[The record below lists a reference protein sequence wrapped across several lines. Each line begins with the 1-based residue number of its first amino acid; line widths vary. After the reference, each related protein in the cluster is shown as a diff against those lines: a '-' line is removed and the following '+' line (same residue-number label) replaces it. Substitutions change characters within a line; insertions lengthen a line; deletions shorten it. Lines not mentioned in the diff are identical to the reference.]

1 MASKKLIFYNHFHNG
16 DIHSARNFVK
26 DIMSKIEYSET
37 IYYHENSFTILKDID
52 LKHIRDK
59 YPTSELFIE
68 NDNEIIINTWFH
80 TQHGHRLHQCTLE
93 ALYYNFNIIYNKLNI
108 KLEPIEYYIPTIDYN
123 KFKIENIDNF
133 FKDRK
138 YKKYV
143 YMANGPIRS
152 FQSMEENMDRVIG
165 EISKNKDNLIII
177 ANDSS
182 FKDTNVIESKDIIGS
197 EGIDDL
203 NENSYLTTKC
213 DVIIG
218 RESGPYFFSYVKE
231 NTSSDLYQKIIVSTN
246 IRPFLGERYYNP
258 NKKVV
263 HISGFLNKIDE
274 IKKMID

>member
-1 MASKKLIFYNHFHNG
+1 MESKKLIFYNHFHNG

-37 IYYHENSFTILKDID
+37 IYYHENSSTILKDIY
-52 LKHIRDK
+52 LKHIKDK

-80 TQHGHRLHQCTLE
+80 TQHGHRHHQCTLE
-93 ALYYNFNIIYNKLNI
+93 ALYYNFTIIYKNLDI
-108 KLEPIEYYIPTIDYN
+108 KLEPIEYYIPTVDYN

-133 FKDRK
+133 FNDRK

-177 ANDSS
+177 ANDSN

-197 EGIDDL
+197 KGIDDL

-231 NTSSDLYQKIIVSTN
+231 NTSSDLYQRIIVSSN
-246 IRPFLGERYYNP
+246 VMPFLGEKYYNS
-258 NKKVV
+258 NKDIF
-263 HISGFLNKIDE
+263 HISGFINKIDQ
-274 IKKMID
+274 IKKMIN